1 MIDVSSKQARA
12 KFYGSSEWRRLR
24 QQCLERDHY
33 ECQWCKQEGKLTTQY
48 DSILEVDHI
57 KELEYYP
64 QHALDIDNLRTLC
77 KDCHN
82 KRHGRFNYRESK
94 RKRNGMMNGGKEM
107 FERLCGRWKIH
118 DCCCS

>member
-1 MIDVSSKQARA
+1 MYHPNKHEQSSMAHQS
-12 KFYGSSEWRRLR
+12 GRRLR

-33 ECQWCKQEGKLTTQY
+33 ECQWCKEQGKLTTQY

-82 KRHGRFNYRESK
+82 KRHDRFNYRESK
-94 RKRNGMMNGGKEM
+94 RKKKWDDE
-107 FERLCGRWKIH
+107 WW
-118 DCCCS
+118 

>member
-48 DSILEVDHI
+48 
-57 KELEYYP
+57 
-64 QHALDIDNLRTLC
+64 ALNIDNLRTLC

-94 RKRNGMMNGGKEM
+94 RKKKWDDE
-107 FERLCGRWKIH
+107 WW
-118 DCCCS
+118 